1 MENENTIL
9 RLVEELVSAKDEVS
23 GVRSDYA
30 ASLVE
35 NRQTR
40 EKLDNLIDIIL
51 DNTKLDYS
59 ETDLSLV
66 NDNSILAF
74 VRFIDPDTYHDRLE
88 NLLRLKDRQ
97 EELSRLKAE
106 EDNKSKKG
114 DGKK

>member
-1 MENENTIL
+1 MENENTTL
-9 RLVEELVSAKDEVS
+9 RLVEELISAKDEVS

-74 VRFIDPDTYHDRLE
+74 VRFIDPETYRDRL
-88 NLLRLKDRQ
+88 

-114 DGKK
+114 EGKK